1 MVSDGT
7 RQRTRRERTVWRIGL
22 LLSVLL
28 HLIVILIFQTR
39 QERLTPYAAAGPRSG
54 DAVAAPGGGGMRSV
68 VLRPPEE
75 ITIPP
80 RPEVPVVKPM
90 EVQEPEQ
97 PVLAL
102 SELVLPELG
111 QGKKEGAQSGSGLPG
126 GEGGGDAGTAMTGLR
141 RLTPPTPRYTI
152 WGTPLRYRTESV
164 RGRDVTVWVFVNEAG
179 AVDSVRLEPPTPDR
193 RFNERLM
200 RDARDWVF
208 DPAKRA
214 GRPVATWYSYSWK
227 L

>member
-39 QERLTPYAAAGPRSG
+39 QERLTRYAAAGPRSG

-75 ITIPP
+75 ITLPP

-111 QGKKEGAQSGSGLPG
+111 QGEKEGPRSGPGLPG
-126 GEGGGDAGTAMTGLR
+126 GEGGGDAGSAMSGLR
-141 RLTPPTPRYTI
+141 RLTPPTPRYAI
-152 WGTPLRYRTESV
+152 FNLSDRPQSV
-164 RGRDVTVWVFVNEAG
+164 SGRDVTVWVFVNELG

-200 RDARDWVF
+200 REAREWLF
-208 DPAKRA
+208 DPAERA
-214 GRPVATWYSYSWK
+214 GRPVPTWTSYSWK

>member
-22 LLSVLL
+22 LLSALL

-54 DAVAAPGGGGMRSV
+54 DVVAAPGGGGMRSV

-80 RPEVPVVKPM
+80 RPEVPVVKPI

-111 QGKKEGAQSGSGLPG
+111 QGEKEGPQSGPGLPG
-126 GEGGGDAGTAMTGLR
+126 GEGGGDSGSAMTGLR
-141 RLTPPTPRYTI
+141 RLIPPTPRHAI
-152 WGTPLRYRTESV
+152 MTPMAYRPESV
-164 RGRDVTVWVFVNEAG
+164 RGRDVTVWVFVDEAG

-193 RFNERLM
+193 KFNELLM
-200 RDARDWVF
+200 REARDWVF
-208 DPAKRA
+208 EPAERA
-214 GRPVATWYSYSWK
+214 GRRVPTWTSYSWK

>member
-7 RQRTRRERTVWRIGL
+7 RQRTRRERTVWRNGL
-22 LLSVLL
+22 LLSFLL

-68 VLRPPEE
+68 VLHPPEE

-80 RPEVPVVKPM
+80 RPEVPVVKPL

-111 QGKKEGAQSGSGLPG
+111 QGEKEGPESGPGLPG
-126 GEGGGDAGTAMTGLR
+126 GEGGGDAGSAMTGLR
-141 RLTPPTPRYTI
+141 RLTPPTPRYVI
-152 WGTPLRYRTESV
+152 FNLSDRPQSV
-164 RGRDVTVWVFVNEAG
+164 SGRDVTVWVFVNELG

-193 RFNERLM
+193 RFNARLM
-200 RDARDWVF
+200 REAREWLF
-208 DPAKRA
+208 EPAERA
-214 GRPVATWYSYSWK
+214 GRPVPTWTSYSWK